1 VTHRRRLTPERRSY
15 LERRA
20 EELRVE
26 GNRRQLSP
34 HQIVDQVAAEFPEAS
49 LLCIYR
55 LAYGWPQRTVLE
67 GLDRRYSEEHQTAPE
82 LLPKTLSEYEDGR
95 VPRVGRQ
102 RQLARLFCTTRARL
116 GFPVSSGEIDE
127 DFKALSSEVEWHS
140 GEASTTSAAG
150 VSIGPSSS
158 PFTSSPVAE
167 CHSQGR
173 PPLSSTQPPQAGSL
187 PTMVLDYVEREAL
200 RLAFDFWKVPEVTLF
215 GRIDDTYHMAD
226 ALLSSASRLRD
237 QIRLYHATAQLAV
250 MRGKVE
256 AFNDRHAAAEEWYTI
271 GKERA
276 LEVGDSDLAVWSL
289 VYIAAGRS
297 YAGTARQVLESIEEG
312 RSLASRQATAA
323 HARLAMLEGR
333 ARGLLGDIDGVHL
346 ALRDAEQLLS
356 QCPTAEL
363 EPSIF
368 GCNHA
373 IRMKDA
379 AVALVH
385 TVRAIGKGNRSW
397 MCQLALEAEQAARTA
412 ISLYRPEHFADL
424 DAVRMYLGIALAM
437 QDRPDEGC
445 AMARSALD
453 RSPELRASYVR
464 RAAGEF
470 EAVIAP
476 YGDLREIRDLQH
488 LLHSV

>member
-1 VTHRRRLTPERRSY
+1 MTHRRRLTPERRSY

-26 GNRRQLSP
+26 GNRRHLSP
-34 HQIVDQVAAEFPEAS
+34 HQIVDQIVAEFPEAS
-49 LLCIYR
+49 PLCIYR
-55 LAYGWPQRTVLE
+55 LAYGWPQRTALE

-95 VPRVGRQ
+95 VPRVARQ

-116 GFPVSSGEIDE
+116 GFPVSTDEIDE
-127 DFKALSSEVEWHS
+127 DFSALSSDVGSHP
-140 GEASTTSAAG
+140 GETSTMSAVAG
-150 VSIGPSSS
+150 ESMAPSSS
-158 PFTSSPVAE
+158 PLMSSAAAE
-167 CHSQGR
+167 CDSHG
-173 PPLSSTQPPQAGSL
+173 QPPTSGTRHPQASSL
-187 PTMVLDYVEREAL
+187 PTMVLDYVEREAQ

-226 ALLSSASRLRD
+226 ALLSAANRLRD

-271 GKERA
+271 GKDRA

-297 YAGTARQVLESIEEG
+297 YGGAARQVLESIEEG
-312 RSLASRQATAA
+312 RFLASGQVTAA
-323 HARLAMLEGR
+323 HARLVMLEGR
-333 ARGLLGDIDGVHL
+333 ARALLGDIDGVHL

-356 QCPTAEL
+356 QCSTAEL

-368 GCNHA
+368 GCSHA

-379 AVALVH
+379 AVALVRPVAPSAKV
-385 TVRAIGKGNRSW
+385 TGTGCVNSPLRQSSRRGQPSLSTSRNTSPTSTPYACTWELPLPCRIGLTKDVPWLEVRSIARRSSGH
-397 MCQLALEAEQAARTA
+397 RTCGVQ
-412 ISLYRPEHFADL
+412 PE
-424 DAVRMYLGIALAM
+424 
-437 QDRPDEGC
+437 
-445 AMARSALD
+445 S
-453 RSPELRASYVR
+453 SR
-464 RAAGEF
+464 R
-470 EAVIAP
+470 
-476 YGDLREIRDLQH
+476 
-488 LLHSV
+488 